1 MSNGAVLSLLGMY
14 NWDDSLFDDMSFP
27 EGFTA
32 DDKQTFIDNT
42 LLECAELEII
52 YSNWTF
58 LKGAITAWSAKEL
71 PTWQRFYNASLLEY
85 NPIEN
90 YNRTEKT
97 NHQNFGK
104 ITNSGK
110 DTMQASGSDSVQAS
124 GKDTMQASGSD
135 SVQASGKDTM
145 QASGSDSNQASG
157 TDIDTLTGT
166 DSTSRSG
173 TDTDTKSR
181 TSYDSNAY
189 ANVEKLEMSKGTLET
204 FNKSETHQHTNGRKD
219 DITYGRKDE
228 TTFGRKDETTFG
240 RKDET
245 TFGKVTEDTTG
256 HQITSI
262 ISGNIGTMTT
272 QKMLEEELEIAPK
285 LNTIN
290 YMIES
295 FKNRF
300 CLLVY

>member
-1 MSNGAVLSLLGMY
+1 MSNGAVLSLLGLY
-14 NWDDSLFDDMSFP
+14 KWDDSLFADMAFP
-27 EGFTA
+27 EGFTS
-32 DDKQTFIDNT
+32 DDKNTFTYN
-42 LLECAELEII
+42 LLMECAEMEVI
-52 YSNWTF
+52 YSNWSF
-58 LKGAITAWSAKEL
+58 MKGAIKAWSLKEL
-71 PTWQRFYNASLLEY
+71 PTWERIYNASLLEY

-110 DTMQASGSDSVQAS
+110 DIVQASGTDTVQASGSDAVQAS
-124 GKDTMQASGSD
+124 GKDTTQASG
-135 SVQASGKDTM
+135 T
-145 QASGSDSNQASG
+145 DSNQASG
-157 TDIDTLTGT
+157 TDIDTITGT

-173 TDTDTKSR
+173 TDTDTKSK
-181 TSYDSNAY
+181 TAYDSNAY
-189 ANVEKLEMSKGTLET
+189 ANVEKLEMAKGTLET
-204 FNKSETHQHTNGRKD
+204 YNKSDTQQHTNGRKD
-219 DITYGRKDE
+219 ELTYGKKDEITFGRKDE

-256 HQITSI
+256 HQINSH
-262 ISGNIGTMTT
+262 ISGNIGVTT
-272 QKMLEEELEIAPK
+272 SQMMLEQEIEIAPK

-290 YMIES
+290 YMIAS

>member
-1 MSNGAVLSLLGMY
+1 MSNGAVLSLLGLY
-14 NWDDSLFDDMSFP
+14 KWDDSLFADMAFP
-27 EGFTA
+27 EGFTSN
-32 DDKQTFIDNT
+32 DKNTFTNN
-42 LLECAELEII
+42 LLMECAELEVI
-52 YSNWTF
+52 YSNWSF
-58 LKGAITAWSAKEL
+58 MKGAIKEWSSKEL
-71 PTWQRFYNASLLEY
+71 PTWQRIYNASLLEY

-97 NHQNFGK
+97 THQNFGK

-110 DTMQASGSDSVQAS
+110 DTIQASGSDTVQAS
-124 GKDTMQASGSD
+124 GKDTTQASG
-135 SVQASGKDTM
+135 T
-145 QASGSDSNQASG
+145 DSNQASG
-157 TDIDTLTGT
+157 TDIDTITGT

-173 TDTDTKSR
+173 TDTDTKSK
-181 TSYDSNAY
+181 TAYDSNAY

-204 FNKSETHQHTNGRKD
+204 FNKSDTQQHTHGKKD
-219 DITYGRKDE
+219 DLTYGRKDE

-256 HQITSI
+256 HQINSNI
-262 ISGNIGTMTT
+262 LGNIGVTT
-272 QKMLEEELEIAPK
+272 SQMMLEQELEIAPK
-285 LNTIN
+285 LNIMN
-290 YMIES
+290 YMIAS

>member
-1 MSNGAVLSLLGMY
+1 MSNGAVLSLLGLY
-14 NWDDSLFDDMSFP
+14 KWDDSLFDDMAFP
-27 EGFTA
+27 EGFTS
-32 DDKQTFIDNT
+32 DDKNTFTDN
-42 LLECAELEII
+42 LLMECAEMEVI

-58 LKGAITAWSAKEL
+58 MKGAIKAWSIKEL
-71 PTWQRFYNASLLEY
+71 PTWERIYKASLLEY

-90 YNRTEKT
+90 YNRTENT

-110 DTMQASGSDSVQAS
+110 DTVQAS
-124 GKDTMQASGSD
+124 GKDAI
-135 SVQASGKDTM
+135 QASGKDTT
-145 QASGSDSNQASG
+145 QASGTDSNQASG
-157 TDIDTLTGT
+157 TDIDTIAGT
-166 DSTSRSG
+166 DSTSRTG
-173 TDTDTKSR
+173 TDTDTKSK
-181 TSYDSNAY
+181 TAYDSNAY

-204 FNKSETHQHTNGRKD
+204 FNKSDTQQHTHGRKD
-219 DITYGRKDE
+219 ELTYGKKDE

-256 HQITSI
+256 HQINSH
-262 ISGNIGTMTT
+262 ISGNIGVTT
-272 QKMLEEELEIAPK
+272 SQKMLEQELDIAPK
-285 LNTIN
+285 LNTMN
-290 YMIES
+290 YMIAS

>member
-135 SVQASGKDTM
+135 S
-145 QASGSDSNQASG
+145 NQASG

-245 TFGKVTEDTTG
+245 TFGRKDETTFGRKDETTFGKVTEDTTG